1 MVDIDKPNFNDELTD
16 KEKKD
21 YIKSIQDN
29 NLELFINYL
38 FGNEA
43 REPYDIF

>member
-1 MVDIDKPNFNDELTD
+1 MFDINESILNDKLTD

-29 NLELFINYL
+29 NLELFIN
-38 FGNEA
+38 
-43 REPYDIF
+43 